1 MFDVLFDEC
10 TYGIRF
16 KVYSST
22 ASVRFQGCS
31 KCLVKFSGKTIQ
43 IQFQP
48 HYSIS
53 IIIIIIYS
61 LIILLFYLLYYIYS
75 QY

>member
-1 MFDVLFDEC
+1 MFDEC

-31 KCLVKFSGKTIQ
+31 KCLVKCSDRTIQ

-48 HYSIS
+48 YHSIS
-53 IIIIIIYS
+53 IIIIYS

-75 QY
+75 QYY